1 MNYDVHNMTSF
12 PSSLIGLLFL
22 SLAVAAAPAQTPEPK
37 SPAPLKAIAVL
48 HPTAGNKVS
57 GTVTFTEVADGVQVQ
72 AEITGLSPGKHG
84 FHVHEFGDC
93 SAADLA
99 SAGAHFNPTNKPHA
113 GPDTA
118 ERHVGDMGNLE
129 ADASGAAKL
138 DYVDHEIS
146 LADDQ
151 RSVIGR
157 SVIVHAKA
165 DDLKSQPAGD
175 SGARIACGV
184 IGRAKSQ

>member
-1 MNYDVHNMTSF
+1 MNSF
-12 PSSLIGLLFL
+12 SPSLIAPLFL
-22 SLAVAAAPAQTPEPK
+22 SLAFAMAHAQTPAPK
-37 SPAPLKAIAVL
+37 SPPPLKAVAVL
-48 HPTAGNKVS
+48 HPTADNKVS
-57 GTVTFTEVADGVQVQ
+57 GTVAFTEEADGVRVQ
-72 AEITGLSPGKHG
+72 ADITGLSPGKHG

-93 SAADLA
+93 TAADLA
-99 SAGAHFNPTNKPHA
+99 SAGGHFNPTNKPHA
-113 GPDTA
+113 GPDA
-118 ERHVGDMGNLE
+118 AQRHAGDMGNVE

-138 DYVDHEIS
+138 DYVDHEMS
-146 LADDQ
+146 LTNDE

>member
-1 MNYDVHNMTSF
+1 MHSMKSF
-12 PSSLIGLLFL
+12 SASLIALLFL
-22 SLAVAAAPAQTPEPK
+22 SLTVATAPAQTPEPK
-37 SPAPLKAIAVL
+37 SPAPLRAIAVL
-48 HPTAGNKVS
+48 HPTGDNKVS
-57 GTVTFTEVADGVQVQ
+57 GTVTFIEEADGVRVQ
-72 AEITGLSPGKHG
+72 ADLAGLTPGKHG

-93 SAADLA
+93 TAPDLA